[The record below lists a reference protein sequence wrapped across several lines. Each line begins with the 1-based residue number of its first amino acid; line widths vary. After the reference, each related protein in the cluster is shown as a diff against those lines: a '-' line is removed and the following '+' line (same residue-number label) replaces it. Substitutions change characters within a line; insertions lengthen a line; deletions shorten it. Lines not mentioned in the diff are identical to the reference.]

1 MFYPKEKTI
10 SKDNLK
16 VKIWGYDSET
26 ILLRDTQTDKNGNYI
41 IERNP
46 KSIQNITINGEIQCT
61 NDKAEWYCAEDDVYF
76 EYPIDDLEEP
86 KLIHKEY
93 KFNQGNTK
101 IIINFTDDS
110 TFMCD
115 KKPFEAAINQ
125 V

>member
-61 NDKAEWYCAEDDVYF
+61 NDKAEWYCAEDGVYF
-76 EYPIDDLEEP
+76 EYPIDDLEES